1 MGSTINALKNSL
13 GFGKQIDD
21 LKENDTPQVDSIAEL
36 HNLILSGESRIT
48 QLEQVTNVDN
58 ITEFSGNTNTR
69 LNNLETYSGT
79 SNTKISNLETYSGSS
94 NTRISNLE
102 TYSGSSNTRI
112 SNLETN
118 TGTTNTRIS
127 NLESNTGTT
136 NTRISNLETYS
147 GTSNTKINNL
157 ETYSGTSNTRI
168 TTLENKKVA
177 FSPMNIS
184 SCDLAPTAAST
195 QYYYLTVAEMD
206 MTISKAKLWGY
217 SGSDLVM
224 VGIYR
229 GTLSSHTL
237 IGEGSLTCGI
247 GPNIIN
253 LTAKS
258 GQTLNVTSGE
268 NLVVGIYPDGTSWR
282 TIYDTGVSDITFGI
296 TNTSNLTSMPTTI
309 TGTATAI
316 RFALTLY

>member
-1 MGSTINALKNSL
+1 MGSTIDALKNSL
-13 GFGKQIDD
+13 GFGNEINN
-21 LKENDTPQVDSIAEL
+21 LKNNQTPEVDSISEL
-36 HNLILSGESRIT
+36 YNLILSGESRIT
-48 QLEQVTNVDN
+48 QLEQNTNVVN

-69 LNNLETYSGT
+69 LNNLET
-79 SNTKISNLETYSGSS
+79 
-94 NTRISNLE
+94 
-102 TYSGSSNTRI
+102 
-112 SNLETN
+112 N

-127 NLESNTGTT
+127 NLETYSGTSNTRIDNLETYSGTSNTRIGNLETYSGTSNTRLNNLETNTGTT

-147 GTSNTKINNL
+147 GTSNTKISNL

-206 MTISKAKLWGY
+206 MTISKAKIWGY

-247 GPNIIN
+247 GPNVIN
-253 LTAKS
+253 ITAKS
-258 GQTLNVTSGE
+258 GQTLSITSGE

-282 TIYDTGVSDITFGI
+282 TIYDTGISDTTFGI
-296 TNTSNLTSMPTTI
+296 TNTNNLSSMPTTI

>member
-1 MGSTINALKNSL
+1 MGSTIDALKNSL
-13 GFGKQIDD
+13 GFGNEINN
-21 LKENDTPQVDSIAEL
+21 LKNNQTPEVDSISEL
-36 HNLILSGESRIT
+36 YNLILSGESRIT
-48 QLEQVTNVDN
+48 QLEQNTNVVN

-69 LNNLETYSGT
+69 LDNIETFSGETKTRLDNLE
-79 SNTKISNLETYSGSS
+79 SNTGNTTNLDSYTA
-94 NTRISNLE
+94 T
-102 TYSGSSNTRI
+102 TDTRI

-118 TGTTNTRIS
+118 TGTTNTRI
-127 NLESNTGTT
+127 G
-136 NTRISNLETYS
+136 NLETYS
-147 GTSNTKINNL
+147 GTSNNRIN
-157 ETYSGTSNTRI
+157 
-168 TTLENKKVA
+168 TLEDKKVA

-206 MTISKAKLWGY
+206 MTISKAKIWGY

-247 GPNIIN
+247 GPNVIN

-258 GQTLNVTSGE
+258 GQTLSITSGE
-268 NLVVGIYPDGTSWR
+268 NLVVGIYPNGTSWR
-282 TIYDTGVSDITFGI
+282 TIYDTGISDITFGI
-296 TNTSNLTSMPTTI
+296 TNTNNLSSMPTTI
-309 TGTATAI
+309 IGTATAI
-316 RFALTLY
+316 RFAITLY

>member
-237 IGEGSLTCGI
+237 IGEGSLTCGV

>member
-1 MGSTINALKNSL
+1 MGSTLDKLKNSL
-13 GFGKQIDD
+13 GFGNQIND
-21 LKENDTPQVDSIAEL
+21 LKNNQTPEVDSIGEL
-36 HNLILSGESRIT
+36 HNLILSGDSRIT
-48 QLEQVTNVDN
+48 QLEQN
-58 ITEFSGNTNTR
+58 INLVNINEFSGNTI
-69 LNNLETYSGT
+69 
-79 SNTKISNLETYSGSS
+79 TKIN
-94 NTRISNLE
+94 
-102 TYSGSSNTRI
+102 
-112 SNLETN
+112 
-118 TGTTNTRIS
+118 
-127 NLESNTGTT
+127 
-136 NTRISNLETYS
+136 NLETYS

-168 TTLENKKVA
+168 NNLETYSGTSNTRINNLENKKVA

-195 QYYYLTVAEMD
+195 QYYYLTVSEMD
-206 MTISKAKLWGY
+206 MLISKAKIWGY

-253 LTAKS
+253 ITAKS
-258 GQTLNVTSGE
+258 GQNLNVTAGE
-268 NLVVGIYPDGTSWR
+268 NLVVGFYPDGTSWR
-282 TIYDTGVSDITFGI
+282 TIYDTGISDTTFGI
-296 TNTSNLTSMPTTI
+296 TNTSNVISMPSTI
-309 TGTATAI
+309 TGTATGI